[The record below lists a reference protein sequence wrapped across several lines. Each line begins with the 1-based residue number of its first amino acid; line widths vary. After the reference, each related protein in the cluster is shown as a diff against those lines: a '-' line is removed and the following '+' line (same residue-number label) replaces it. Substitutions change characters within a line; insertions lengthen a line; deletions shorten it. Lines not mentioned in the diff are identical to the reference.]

1 MPPAGRDA
9 YLLATDADLARAVA
23 SAPAGA
29 AQAEEAELYLRFAPR
44 VRLYGLKHL
53 RDEAAAQDLVQQVLL
68 VTIEQLRAA
77 IVRKPEA
84 IGSFILGTSRMI
96 AGSIAR
102 GERRRQALLER
113 WKPAEPADDAFIAL
127 DAARVE
133 RCLQTLDGRD
143 RTVLMLTFYGEK
155 SASEIGEQLGLTSG
169 AVRVARHRAL
179 DRLRDCVFTRRPE

>member
-9 YLLATDADLARAVA
+9 YLLATDGDLARAVA

-29 AQAEEAELYLRFAPR
+29 AQAEEAELYRRFAPR

-53 RDEAAAQDLVQQVLL
+53 RDEAAAQDLAQQVLL

-77 IVRKPEA
+77 SVREPEA

-102 GERRRQALLER
+102 GERRRQLLLER
-113 WKPAEPADDAFIAL
+113 WKPAETADDAFVTL

-143 RTVLMLTFYGEK
+143 RIVIILTFYGEK
-155 SASEIGEQLGLTSG
+155 SSAEIGEQLGLTSG

-179 DRLRDCVFTRRPE
+179 DRLRDCVIPRRPE